1 MTINRLLNAHGI
13 TSISIAKQIHGQF
26 VKLRRRS
33 EDLGFDG
40 TLSTVWKDIHRLS
53 VLPDGRELA
62 LIIYVKLPDCDNKCA
77 DE

>member
-1 MTINRLLNAHGI
+1 MSINRLLNGHGI
-13 TSISIAKQIHGQF
+13 TSISFAKQTHGQF

-33 EDLGFDG
+33 EDPGFDG
-40 TLSTVWKDIHRLS
+40 TLSAVWKDIHRLS

-62 LIIYVKLPDCDNKCA
+62 LITYVKLPDCDNKCA